1 MFNKKNHR
9 LSIVIP
15 ILNEAK
21 NINILVPKIVNCI
34 KNKIKKYEIIIV
46 DDDSDDDISKIIF
59 KLKKRYKFIKFIQ
72 RKGKTK
78 RDLSQSCLSGF
89 KKTKYENIPEN
100 LRDHSLFIAFAP
112 AEKPEVAIA
121 VIVEND
127 YTAPNIARKVLDSYF
142 EPVDNK

>member
-1 MFNKKNHR
+1 MFNKKKNQ

-59 KLKKRYKFIKFIQ
+59 KLKKNINLLNLFKEKVKQKETY
-72 RKGKTK
+72 
-78 RDLSQSCLSGF
+78 LSLVYRVL
-89 KKTKYENIPEN
+89 KKQNMKIF
-100 LRDHSLFIAFAP
+100 L
-112 AEKPEVAIA
+112 
-121 VIVEND
+121 
-127 YTAPNIARKVLDSYF
+127 
-142 EPVDNK
+142 